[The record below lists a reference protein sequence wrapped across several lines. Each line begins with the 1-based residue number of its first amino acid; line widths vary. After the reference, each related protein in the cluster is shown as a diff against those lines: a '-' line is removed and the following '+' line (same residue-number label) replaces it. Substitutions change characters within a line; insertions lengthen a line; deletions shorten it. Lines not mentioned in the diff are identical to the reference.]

1 MRGMAWI
8 ATVSADDADPELRDL
23 YARVADPETGQLD
36 HIMSIHSLHPAGLR
50 AHFELYRAVMR
61 GTPSLR
67 KVDREL
73 IALVVSRA
81 NGCHY

>member
-1 MRGMAWI
+1 MAWI
-8 ATVSADDADPELRDL
+8 DVIGPEGARGDL
-23 YARVADPETGQLD
+23 AELYGRIAAPDGSVDNILA
-36 HIMSIHSLHPAGLR
+36 IHSLHPAGGA
-50 AHFELYRAVMR
+50 AHLALYRAVMR
-61 GTPSLR
+61 GTPGLP